1 MSKSK
6 KTVVDKNFC
15 GIFAENLLK
24 IIDRDFDR
32 KIHFK
37 SFNFNAFRGY
47 RQFRQPLLL
56 ILLIYINIIISPI
69 RAAEG
74 EKENKMKI
82 VFNKQKMANTVAPL
96 MCCVSGKSPIPAT
109 EGILMEAK
117 LPDTLILTTFDL
129 EKGMRVTTNV
139 EVIEEGSYII
149 NAQKFNQTLKVMD
162 SDTLTL
168 TVDDKCHAIIEYGKS
183 VHQMNA
189 FHGSDFPT
197 VPNLESVNN
206 FVIGQGVIKELI
218 NKVSFA
224 MGVNDAR
231 TVLNGCYFEVEE
243 GKMIAVACDSFRLAK
258 CEKFV
263 DIENTGTGT
272 VRHLAYAFIIP
283 NKSIG
288 ELQRILSDGDDKK
301 VKVFVTHRNII
312 FNLGDMIF
320 FTRVVDGYYIDYEKV
335 IVKNHK
341 IFVDVNREML
351 LSALERACLITEER
365 IVGMVRA
372 NVKLDISSGLLKILA
387 NSSAGSTYD
396 EIEVAHEGEDLFIAF
411 NNKYLIDCVRAC
423 GGENIKIALS
433 SAHASI
439 NVVPV
444 EKDESINEEYM
455 LLPVRLNN

>member
-1 MSKSK
+1 
-6 KTVVDKNFC
+6 
-15 GIFAENLLK
+15 
-24 IIDRDFDR
+24 
-32 KIHFK
+32 
-37 SFNFNAFRGY
+37 
-47 RQFRQPLLL
+47 
-56 ILLIYINIIISPI
+56 
-69 RAAEG
+69 
-74 EKENKMKI
+74 
-82 VFNKQKMANTVAPL
+82 MANTVAPL
-96 MCCVSGKSPIPAT
+96 MCCVSGKSTLTAV

-129 EKGMRVTTNV
+129 EKGMRITTNV
-139 EVIEEGSYII
+139 EVIEEGSFII

-168 TVDDKCHAIIEYGKS
+168 TVNDKCHAIIEYGKS

-189 FHGSDFPT
+189 LHGSDFPT
-197 VPNLESVNN
+197 IPNLESVNN

-224 MGVNDAR
+224 MGVNDQR
-231 TVLNGCYFEVEE
+231 NVLNGCYFEVEE
-243 GKMIAVACDSFRLAK
+243 GKMLAVACDSFRLAK

-288 ELQRILSDGDDKK
+288 ELQRILQDGDDKK

-341 IFVDVNREML
+341 IFVDVDREEL

-372 NVKLDISSGLLKILA
+372 NVKLDVSGGLLKILA

-396 EIEVAHEGEDLFIAF
+396 EIEVNHEGEDIFIAF
-411 NNKYLIDCVRAC
+411 NNKYLIDCIRAC
-423 GGENIKIALS
+423 GGDSVKISLS

-439 NVVPV
+439 NVVPI
-444 EKDESINEEYM
+444 EKDETINEEYM

>member
-1 MSKSK
+1 
-6 KTVVDKNFC
+6 
-15 GIFAENLLK
+15 
-24 IIDRDFDR
+24 
-32 KIHFK
+32 
-37 SFNFNAFRGY
+37 
-47 RQFRQPLLL
+47 
-56 ILLIYINIIISPI
+56 
-69 RAAEG
+69 
-74 EKENKMKI
+74 
-82 VFNKQKMANTVAPL
+82 MASTIAPL
-96 MCCVSGKSPIPAT
+96 MCCVSGKSTLTAV

-129 EKGMRVTTNV
+129 EKGMRLTTNV
-139 EVIEEGSYII
+139 EVIEEGTFII

-189 FHGSDFPT
+189 LHGSDFPT
-197 VPNLESVNN
+197 IPNLESVNN
-206 FVIGQGVIKELI
+206 FVISQSVIKELI

-224 MGVNDAR
+224 MGVNDQR

-243 GKMIAVACDSFRLAK
+243 GKMLAVACDSFRLAK

-272 VRHLAYAFIIP
+272 VRHLAHAFIIP

-288 ELQRILSDGDDKK
+288 ELQRLLSDDEEKK

-312 FNLGDMIF
+312 FNLGDMVF

-335 IVKNHK
+335 IVKTHK
-341 IFVDVNREML
+341 IFVDVDREEL

-372 NVKLDISSGLLKILA
+372 NVKLDIGGGLLKIMA

-396 EIEVAHEGEDLFIAF
+396 EIEVAHEGEDIFIAF

-423 GGENIKIALS
+423 GGDNIKISLS

>member
-1 MSKSK
+1 
-6 KTVVDKNFC
+6 
-15 GIFAENLLK
+15 
-24 IIDRDFDR
+24 
-32 KIHFK
+32 
-37 SFNFNAFRGY
+37 
-47 RQFRQPLLL
+47 
-56 ILLIYINIIISPI
+56 
-69 RAAEG
+69 
-74 EKENKMKI
+74 
-82 VFNKQKMANTVAPL
+82 MANTVAPL
-96 MCCVSGKSPIPAT
+96 MCCVSGKSTLTAV

-129 EKGMRVTTNV
+129 EKGMRITTNV
-139 EVIEEGSYII
+139 EVIEEGSFII

-168 TVDDKCHAIIEYGKS
+168 TVNDKCHAIIEYGKS

-189 FHGSDFPT
+189 LHGSDFPT
-197 VPNLESVNN
+197 IPNLESVNN

-224 MGVNDAR
+224 MGVNDQR
-231 TVLNGCYFEVEE
+231 NVLNGCYFEVEE
-243 GKMIAVACDSFRLAK
+243 GKMLAVACDSFRLAK

-288 ELQRILSDGDDKK
+288 ELQRILQDGDDKK

-341 IFVDVNREML
+341 IFVDVDREEL

-372 NVKLDISSGLLKILA
+372 NVKLDVSGGLLKILA

-396 EIEVAHEGEDLFIAF
+396 EIEINHEGEDIFIAF
-411 NNKYLIDCVRAC
+411 NNKYLIDCIRAC
-423 GGENIKIALS
+423 GGDSVKISLS

-439 NVVPV
+439 NVVPI
-444 EKDESINEEYM
+444 EKDETINEEYM

>member
-1 MSKSK
+1 
-6 KTVVDKNFC
+6 
-15 GIFAENLLK
+15 
-24 IIDRDFDR
+24 
-32 KIHFK
+32 
-37 SFNFNAFRGY
+37 
-47 RQFRQPLLL
+47 
-56 ILLIYINIIISPI
+56 
-69 RAAEG
+69 
-74 EKENKMKI
+74 
-82 VFNKQKMANTVAPL
+82 MANTVAPL
-96 MCCVSGKSPIPAT
+96 MCCVSGKSTLTAV

-129 EKGMRVTTNV
+129 EKGMRITTNV
-139 EVIEEGSYII
+139 EVIEEGSFII

-168 TVDDKCHAIIEYGKS
+168 TVNDKCHAIIEYGKS

-189 FHGSDFPT
+189 LHGSDFPT
-197 VPNLESVNN
+197 IPNLESVNN

-224 MGVNDAR
+224 MGVNDQR
-231 TVLNGCYFEVEE
+231 NVLNGCYFEVEE
-243 GKMIAVACDSFRLAK
+243 GKMLAVACDSFRLAK
-258 CEKFV
+258 CEKLV

-288 ELQRILSDGDDKK
+288 ELQRILQDGDDKK

-341 IFVDVNREML
+341 IFVDVDREEL

-372 NVKLDISSGLLKILA
+372 NVKLDVSGGLLKILA

-396 EIEVAHEGEDLFIAF
+396 EIEVNHEGEDIFIAF
-411 NNKYLIDCVRAC
+411 NNKYLIDCIRAC
-423 GGENIKIALS
+423 GGDSVKISLS

-439 NVVPV
+439 NVVPI
-444 EKDESINEEYM
+444 EKDETINEEYM

>member
-1 MSKSK
+1 
-6 KTVVDKNFC
+6 
-15 GIFAENLLK
+15 
-24 IIDRDFDR
+24 
-32 KIHFK
+32 
-37 SFNFNAFRGY
+37 
-47 RQFRQPLLL
+47 
-56 ILLIYINIIISPI
+56 
-69 RAAEG
+69 
-74 EKENKMKI
+74 
-82 VFNKQKMANTVAPL
+82 MANTVAPL
-96 MCCVSGKSPIPAT
+96 MCCVSGKSTLTAV

-129 EKGMRVTTNV
+129 EKGMRITTNV
-139 EVIEEGSYII
+139 EVIEEGSFII

-168 TVDDKCHAIIEYGKS
+168 TVNDKCHAIIEYGKS

-189 FHGSDFPT
+189 LHGSDFPT
-197 VPNLESVNN
+197 IPNLESVNN

-224 MGVNDAR
+224 MGVNDQR
-231 TVLNGCYFEVEE
+231 NVLNGCYFEVEE
-243 GKMIAVACDSFRLAK
+243 GKMLAVACDSFRLAK
-258 CEKFV
+258 CEKLV

-288 ELQRILSDGDDKK
+288 ELQRILQDGDDKK

-341 IFVDVNREML
+341 IFVDVDREEL

-372 NVKLDISSGLLKILA
+372 NVKLDVSGGLLKILA

-396 EIEVAHEGEDLFIAF
+396 EIEVNHEGEDIFIAF
-411 NNKYLIDCVRAC
+411 NNKYLIDCIRAC
-423 GGENIKIALS
+423 GGNSVKISLS

-439 NVVPV
+439 NVVPI
-444 EKDESINEEYM
+444 EKDETINEEYM

>member
-1 MSKSK
+1 MAA
-6 KTVVDKNFC
+6 T
-15 GIFAENLLK
+15 
-24 IIDRDFDR
+24 
-32 KIHFK
+32 
-37 SFNFNAFRGY
+37 
-47 RQFRQPLLL
+47 
-56 ILLIYINIIISPI
+56 IS
-69 RAAEG
+69 
-74 EKENKMKI
+74 
-82 VFNKQKMANTVAPL
+82 PL
-96 MCCVSGKSPIPAT
+96 MCCVSGKSTLTAV

-117 LPDTLILTTFDL
+117 FPDTLILTTFDL
-129 EKGMRVTTNV
+129 EKGMRLTTNV
-139 EVIEEGSYII
+139 EVIEEGTYIV

-189 FHGSDFPT
+189 LQGSDFPT
-197 VPNLESVNN
+197 IPNLESVNN
-206 FVIGQGVIKELI
+206 FIIGQGVIKELI

-224 MGVNDAR
+224 MGVNDQR
-231 TVLNGCYFEVEE
+231 NVLNGCYFEIEE
-243 GKMIAVACDSFRLAK
+243 GKILAVACDSFRLAK

-272 VRHLAYAFIIP
+272 VRHLAYAFILP

-288 ELQRILSDGDDKK
+288 ELQRLLSDDEEKK

-312 FNLGDMIF
+312 FNFGDMIF

-335 IVKNHK
+335 IVKTHK
-341 IFVDVNREML
+341 IFVDVDRQEL

-365 IVGMVRA
+365 IVGMVRS
-372 NVKLDISSGLLKILA
+372 NVKLDISEGLLKILA

-396 EIEVAHEGEDLFIAF
+396 EIEVKHEGENIFIAF

-423 GGENIKIALS
+423 GGENIKISLS

-444 EKDESINEEYM
+444 EKEESTNEEYM

>member
-1 MSKSK
+1 
-6 KTVVDKNFC
+6 
-15 GIFAENLLK
+15 
-24 IIDRDFDR
+24 
-32 KIHFK
+32 
-37 SFNFNAFRGY
+37 
-47 RQFRQPLLL
+47 
-56 ILLIYINIIISPI
+56 
-69 RAAEG
+69 
-74 EKENKMKI
+74 MKI

-96 MCCVSGKSPIPAT
+96 MCCVSGKSTLTAV

-129 EKGMRVTTNV
+129 EKGMRITTNV
-139 EVIEEGSYII
+139 EVIEEGSFII

-168 TVDDKCHAIIEYGKS
+168 TVNDKCHAIIEYGKS

-189 FHGSDFPT
+189 LHGSDFPT
-197 VPNLESVNN
+197 IPNLESVNN

-224 MGVNDAR
+224 MGVNDQR
-231 TVLNGCYFEVEE
+231 NVLNGCYFEVEE
-243 GKMIAVACDSFRLAK
+243 GKMLAVACDSFRLAK
-258 CEKFV
+258 CEKLV

-288 ELQRILSDGDDKK
+288 ELQRILQDGDDKK

-341 IFVDVNREML
+341 IFVDVDREEL

-372 NVKLDISSGLLKILA
+372 NVKLDVSGGLLKILA

-396 EIEVAHEGEDLFIAF
+396 EIEVNHEGEDIFIAF
-411 NNKYLIDCVRAC
+411 NNKYLIDCIRAC
-423 GGENIKIALS
+423 GGDSVKISLS

-439 NVVPV
+439 NVVPI
-444 EKDESINEEYM
+444 EKDETINEEYM

>member
-1 MSKSK
+1 
-6 KTVVDKNFC
+6 
-15 GIFAENLLK
+15 
-24 IIDRDFDR
+24 
-32 KIHFK
+32 
-37 SFNFNAFRGY
+37 
-47 RQFRQPLLL
+47 
-56 ILLIYINIIISPI
+56 
-69 RAAEG
+69 
-74 EKENKMKI
+74 
-82 VFNKQKMANTVAPL
+82 
-96 MCCVSGKSPIPAT
+96 
-109 EGILMEAK
+109 
-117 LPDTLILTTFDL
+117 
-129 EKGMRVTTNV
+129 
-139 EVIEEGSYII
+139 
-149 NAQKFNQTLKVMD
+149 MD

-189 FHGSDFPT
+189 LHGSDFPT
-197 VPNLESVNN
+197 IPNLESVNN
-206 FVIGQGVIKELI
+206 FVISQSVIKELI

-224 MGVNDAR
+224 MGVNDQR

-243 GKMIAVACDSFRLAK
+243 GKMLAVACDSFRLAK

-272 VRHLAYAFIIP
+272 VRHLAHAFIIP

-288 ELQRILSDGDDKK
+288 ELQRILSDNEEKK

-335 IVKNHK
+335 IVKTHK
-341 IFVDVNREML
+341 IFVDVNREEL

-372 NVKLDISSGLLKILA
+372 NVKLDISGGLLKILA

-411 NNKYLIDCVRAC
+411 NNRYLIDCIRAC
-423 GGENIKIALS
+423 GGDNVKISLS
-433 SAHASI
+433 SPHASI
-439 NVVPV
+439 NVVPI
-444 EKDESINEEYM
+444 EKDETINEEYM

>member
-1 MSKSK
+1 
-6 KTVVDKNFC
+6 
-15 GIFAENLLK
+15 
-24 IIDRDFDR
+24 
-32 KIHFK
+32 
-37 SFNFNAFRGY
+37 
-47 RQFRQPLLL
+47 
-56 ILLIYINIIISPI
+56 
-69 RAAEG
+69 
-74 EKENKMKI
+74 MKI
-82 VFNKQKMANTVAPL
+82 VFNKQKMATTIAPL
-96 MCCVSGKSPIPAT
+96 MCCVSGKSTLTAV

-129 EKGMRVTTNV
+129 EKGMRLTTNV
-139 EVIEEGSYII
+139 EVIEEGTYII

-168 TVDDKCHAIIEYGKS
+168 TVNDKCHAIIEYGKS
-183 VHQMNA
+183 IHQMNA
-189 FHGSDFPT
+189 LPGSDFPT
-197 VPNLESVNN
+197 IPNLESVNN
-206 FVIGQGVIKELI
+206 FVIGQRVIKELI
-218 NKVSFA
+218 SKVSFA
-224 MGVNDAR
+224 MGVNDQR

-243 GKMIAVACDSFRLAK
+243 GKILAVACDSFRLAK

-272 VRHLAYAFIIP
+272 VRHLAHAFIIP

-288 ELQRILSDGDDKK
+288 ELQRLLSDDEEKK

-312 FNLGDMIF
+312 FNLGDMVF

-341 IFVDVNREML
+341 IFVEVNREEL

-396 EIEVAHEGEDLFIAF
+396 EIEIKHEGEDLFIAF
-411 NNKYLIDCVRAC
+411 NNKYLIDCVGAC
-423 GGENIKIALS
+423 GGDNIKIALS
-433 SAHASI
+433 SAHSSI

-444 EKDESINEEYM
+444 EKEENTNEEYM

>member
-1 MSKSK
+1 
-6 KTVVDKNFC
+6 
-15 GIFAENLLK
+15 
-24 IIDRDFDR
+24 
-32 KIHFK
+32 
-37 SFNFNAFRGY
+37 
-47 RQFRQPLLL
+47 
-56 ILLIYINIIISPI
+56 
-69 RAAEG
+69 
-74 EKENKMKI
+74 MKI
-82 VFNKQKMANTVAPL
+82 VFNKQKMANTIAPL
-96 MCCVSGKSPIPAT
+96 MCCVSGKSTLTAV

-129 EKGMRVTTNV
+129 EKGMRLTTNV
-139 EVIEEGSYII
+139 EVIEEGTYII

-183 VHQMNA
+183 VYQMNA
-189 FHGSDFPT
+189 LHGSDFPT
-197 VPNLESVNN
+197 IPNLESVNN
-206 FVIGQGVIKELI
+206 FVIGQRVIKELI

-224 MGVNDAR
+224 MGVNDQR

-258 CEKFV
+258 CEKLV

-272 VRHLAYAFIIP
+272 VKHLAHAFIIP

-288 ELQRILSDGDDKK
+288 ELQRLLSDSDDKK

-320 FTRVVDGYYIDYEKV
+320 FTRVIDGYYIDYEKV
-335 IVKNHK
+335 IVKTHK
-341 IFVDVNREML
+341 IFVDVNREEL

-372 NVKLDISSGLLKILA
+372 NVKLDIKGGLLKILA

-411 NNKYLIDCVRAC
+411 NNRYLIDCVRAC
-423 GGENIKIALS
+423 GGDNIKISLS